1 MPADRYFKPSIEAEM
16 IDAALYPELVE
27 KFNISR
33 VPMMITNDRDIYMG
47 SKTIEEIVNLLKF

>member
-1 MPADRYFKPSIEAEM
+1 M